1 MKLEK
6 LKPEHIKELQRI
18 QNSIP
23 KSLAEGVMKETQ
35 PGKEMLDTLKQALN
49 DPELTPEQRRKTKL
63 IIESGYLEKKVMS
76 EDPEVIAEIDTYI
89 EKEIEKSVR
98 LGRLPDKKKKN
109 KNIKKKLK
117 RVVVEKNK

>member
-1 MKLEK
+1 MKLDK

-23 KSLAEGVMKETQ
+23 KSLTEGVMKETQ
-35 PGKEMLDTLKQALN
+35 PGKEMLDTLKKALN
-49 DPELTPEQRRKTKL
+49 DPELTSEQRRKTKL
-63 IIESGYLEKKVMS
+63 ILESGYLEKKVMS

>member
-1 MKLEK
+1 M
-6 LKPEHIKELQRI
+6 KELERI
-18 QNSIP
+18 QKSIP
-23 KSLAEGVMKETQ
+23 KNLTDNVMKETQ
-35 PGKEMLDTLKQALN
+35 PGKEVLETLKKALN
-49 DPELTPEQRRKTKL
+49 DPELTAEQRRKTEL
-63 IIESGYLEKKVMS
+63 IIESGYLEKTVMS
-76 EDPEVIAEIDTYI
+76 EDPAVIAEIDTYI